1 MERKLRIVE
10 GRIGQLHRE
19 KQEAVA
25 KLNEENRK
33 FYHEN
38 NSLKLKINDLTKII
52 ERVDSMK
59 K

>member
-1 MERKLRIVE
+1 LRIVE